1 MTEERMEKEL
11 TGYPSIDKPWLKYY
25 DKWPEDIVYLKKTLY
40 QFVWDNNKDYLDD
53 IVFLYFDKKINYR
66 TFFENVDKVAKALV
80 ASGVK
85 AGDIVTIMSMHTPE
99 TIYTIYGL
107 NYIGAVA
114 NLVYPSLSAKE
125 LSQTIEKTSS
135 RMLFILDGVLQK
147 NPNVLEQVKVPVII
161 LPVDGSMPGLLRLR
175 YGLKNKTNKVEGSYS
190 FKDFLARGKAI
201 GKVDVTSDSEAM
213 AVIVYT
219 SGTTGEPKG
228 VCLSN
233 DNLNALATQ
242 DYNGVMEFERQK
254 NCLFI
259 LPPFIG
265 FGITQLHIL
274 ASAGICL
281 ILQIALESDLIIEK
295 LFEYQ
300 PYVFMT
306 GPALTSSFVAHEA
319 KDLSALKY
327 FIGGGGSISNEQQ
340 DAIDKKLIE
349 CNSKAC
355 YSNGYGMTEAAS
367 LLCASANTISKKG
380 SVGIPFIGTNIKVIH
395 QETGCE
401 QRIGEVGELWF
412 STPNLM
418 QRYLNCEFDTDEVI
432 KKDDSGTRW
441 LRTGDLGY
449 VDEDGF
455 VFIKGRLKR
464 IFITKGKDDM
474 VYKLFPQHIEETL
487 LKMQEVLECGVIVR
501 EDAVRMNIAI
511 AYVTLKGNEA
521 IDKSKETEKIMS
533 FAKAEL
539 ADHMVPVAIHIIEK
553 MPTTPSGKIDYRA
566 LEELQEKE

>member
-25 DKWPEDIVYLKKTLY
+25 DKRPEDIVYPKKTLY
-40 QFVWDNNKDYLDD
+40 QFVWDNNKEYLDD
-53 IVFLYFDKKINYR
+53 IVFQYFDKKINYR

-147 NPNVLEQVKVPVII
+147 NPNVLEQVKVPVAI
-161 LPVDGSMPGLLRLR
+161 LPVDGSMPALLKVGYR
-175 YGLKNKTNKVEGSYS
+175 LKNKINKAEGSIS
-190 FKDFLARGKAI
+190 FNEFLARGKAI
-201 GKVDVTSDSEAM
+201 GKVDVASDSDAM

-242 DYNGVMEFERQK
+242 DYNGLIDFKRGK
-254 NCLFI
+254 DSLLI

-265 FGITQLHIL
+265 FGISMLHVQIG
-274 ASAGICL
+274 AGIQTL
-281 ILQIALESDLIIEK
+281 LQIVLEPNEIIK
-295 LFEYQ
+295 SLFRYQ
-300 PYVFMT
+300 PYCYMT
-306 GPALTSSFVAHEA
+306 GPALIESMLAQRP
-319 KDLSALKY
+319 KALKGVRY
-327 FIGGGGSISNEQQ
+327 FINGGGSVSEDQETRINEYLSKCGSN
-340 DAIDKKLIE
+340 AKF
-349 CNSKAC
+349 
-355 YSNGYGMTEAAS
+355 SNGYGMTEAGVV
-367 LLCASANTISKKG
+367 LCLSCNEINKEGT
-380 SVGIPFIGTNIKVIH
+380 VGIPFIDTVIKVVDT
-395 QETGCE
+395 ESGLERKC
-401 QRIGEVGELWF
+401 GEIGELWF
-412 STPNLM
+412 NAPNLM
-418 QRYLNCEFDTDEVI
+418 MRYYKNPTATEEVLVTDSEGN
-432 KKDDSGTRW
+432 KW

-474 VYKLFPQHIEETL
+474 AYKLFPQHIEETL
-487 LKMQEVLECGVIVR
+487 LKMQEVSECGVIVR

-521 IDKSKETEKIMS
+521 IDKSKVTEKIMS

-566 LEELQEKE
+566 LEEL